1 MQAALYRDN
10 GTERNSNVLQMAT
23 RASVACAIKVVK
35 ILLHMRFTSNKK
47 NYKIKQH
54 QVKLISTCS
63 TTQWKHQG
71 TDSQSPSVKPRS
83 AVCVYRR
90 VLFDTGNS
98 LSSSQSLVSPAS
110 KLREE

>member
-1 MQAALYRDN
+1 
-10 GTERNSNVLQMAT
+10 MAT
-23 RASVACAIKVVK
+23 RASVACTVKVVK
-35 ILLHMRFTSNKK
+35 ILPHMHFTRNKK
-47 NYKIKQH
+47 IYKIKQN

-90 VLFDTGNS
+90 VLFDISNS